1 MILVDD
7 EFIQS
12 YKINDHV
19 LALMND
25 ISIPTDQNLTSHKWL
40 EESLN
45 KEPFF
50 LFI

>member
-1 MILVDD
+1 MRNLNDMVDD

-25 ISIPTDQNLTSHKWL
+25 ISIPTDQNLTSHNGLK
-40 EESLN
+40 
-45 KEPFF
+45 KV
-50 LFI
+50 